1 MPRRSG
7 NPSSGES
14 PPNSN
19 APPGG

>member
-14 PPNSN
+14 PPHPELSV
-19 APPGG
+19 